1 MYNYVYIYTY
11 CYLSFF
17 DEFSPM
23 FSYAN
28 YVLPPFQGMVER
40 LKEAAAL
47 ADEKE
52 KSLGASDENCGSV
65 SDFGDLGGLL
75 LDVHRCSMYFHCG
88 NHVFFGMFYDFLSV
102 VQVSGRFVSRCFG

>member
-1 MYNYVYIYTY
+1 
-11 CYLSFF
+11 
-17 DEFSPM
+17 M

-88 NHVFFGMFYDFLSV
+88 NHVFFFWDVL
-102 VQVSGRFVSRCFG
+102 